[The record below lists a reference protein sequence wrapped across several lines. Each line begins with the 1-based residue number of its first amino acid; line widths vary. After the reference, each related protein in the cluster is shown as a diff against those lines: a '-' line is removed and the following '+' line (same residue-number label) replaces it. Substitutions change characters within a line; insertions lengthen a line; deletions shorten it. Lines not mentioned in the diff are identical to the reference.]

1 MNDTVEVIVTGPG
14 SAEQWRKSLEGVT
27 RQQFVTRHPHVFLVW
42 APKLSADAISHIT
55 NQQMGFHTQVHGSQM
70 KQQVHASA
78 GSDDEVLVIPLVKA
92 PGNPFPER
100 ISVGRAPNCDIVL
113 RDPSVSKLHGHFR
126 DISAEEA
133 VFTDAKSANGTR
145 LNGAVVTAGAAIEVK
160 TFSYLTFGR
169 IRVQLLSS
177 ADVYDW
183 L

>member
-1 MNDTVEVIVTGPG
+1 MGEAG
-14 SAEQWRKSLEGVT
+14 SAEQWRKSLEGVS
-27 RQQFVTRHPHVFLVW
+27 RQQFVTRNPHAFLVW

-55 NQQMGFHTQVHGSQM
+55 NQKMGFFTQVHGSQM
-70 KQQVHASA
+70 KQHVQASA
-78 GSDDEVLVIPLVKA
+78 ASDDEVLVIPLVKA
-92 PGNPFPER
+92 AGNPFPER

-126 DISAEEA
+126 DITPDSA

-145 LNGAVVTAGAAIEVK
+145 YNGAAVAAGAAVEVR

>member
-1 MNDTVEVIVTGPG
+1 
-14 SAEQWRKSLEGVT
+14 
-27 RQQFVTRHPHVFLVW
+27 VW
-42 APKLSADAISHIT
+42 APSLSAEVTPLAVS
-55 NQQMGFHTQVHGSQM
+55 QQLSFHTQVHGAQHR
-70 KQQVHASA
+70 QHVHAGA
-78 GSDDEVLVIPLVKA
+78 ASDSEVLVIPLQKA

-100 ISVGRAPNCDIVL
+100 ISVGRAPNCDIVF

-126 DISAEEA
+126 DVTAESA

-145 LNGAVVTAGAAIEVK
+145 LNGAAVAAGAAIEVK
-160 TFSYLTFGR
+160 PFSYLVFGR

>member
-1 MNDTVEVIVTGPG
+1 VGGSG

-27 RQQFVTRHPHVFLVW
+27 RQQFVARHPHTFLVW

-55 NQQMGFHTQVHGSQM
+55 SQKMGFHTQVHGTQL
-70 KQQVHASA
+70 KQHVHASA
-78 GSDDEVLVIPLVKA
+78 DSDDEVLVIPLVKA

-126 DISAEEA
+126 DITPDSA

-145 LNGAVVTAGAAIEVK
+145 LNGAAVAAGAAIEVK